1 MSKTLDEYQ
10 AEIGAWQDATFPN
23 GTLAGAMA
31 HFEEEVKEFTA
42 TGNAE
47 EAADCLL
54 LLIACANKLGFRLSD
69 AIDAKMV
76 INRKREW
83 DAGERG
89 YRKHIEAAS

>member
-1 MSKTLDEYQ
+1 MKTLDEVQ

-23 GTLAGAMA
+23 GTIAGAIA
-31 HFEEEVKEFTA
+31 HLEEEIKEFA
-42 TGNAE
+42 VSGSAE

-54 LLIACANKLGFRLSD
+54 LLIACANKLGISL
-69 AIDAKMV
+69 AAAVEAKMV
-76 INRKREW
+76 INRGRQW